1 MTSCSPNNFYLVT
14 NISNEENSCYP
25 ISSLTG
31 NYWYRSLISVHMHH
45 AYHDIAQNILVYSTL
60 THPAGRQAIF
70 YNYVRVSGH
79 RDSTELFIF
88 WWNFSPSIFVTF
100 SLPTF
105 GAFSVVFSLHILMFS
120 LILKVFNIG
129 QEKAYFELYLRL
141 PVSGIVWY
149 KRKLIYL
156 DNSQT
161 VILHKTNLDQIQ
173 PNTLSTC

>member
-88 WWNFSPSIFVTF
+88 WWNFSSSTF
-100 SLPTF
+100 WNFLYLHLVHFCRLFFTYID
-105 GAFSVVFSLHILMFS
+105 VFSDIKNVQYWTGKS
-120 LILKVFNIG
+120 LFWT
-129 QEKAYFELYLRL
+129 
-141 PVSGIVWY
+141 VSSVACLW
-149 KRKLIYL
+149 
-156 DNSQT
+156 DCM
-161 VILHKTNLDQIQ
+161 V
-173 PNTLSTC
+173 